1 MMQTLQHNFANVL
14 SDVPRGFSCSLS
26 SFCIF
31 AVRMRLWVC
40 GVVSSEPFVLR
51 SCFAGPVLSAMVKV
65 VLSLHPQGLH
75 PLQAAKAHRLRAEG
89 LSWADVVAQVKN
101 LQGQTPAMHAVR
113 NAVARIEDQ
122 PRAVYPQTKY
132 ENCGRRRLLSD
143 ADEAR
148 VVGFVKKFR
157 NKHFCTCRYIKQEL
171 RLAHVSVKTIARC
184 LNRHGFHWRA
194 VPKQTL
200 LSDQDLEQRKSFV
213 AKYEHHTPAWW
224 ERHMGLVLDGV
235 TLTMAPPTLSGRQ
248 KHAAQRIERMWLREG
263 ERCDRDAHTFNRYG
277 IQLGTKVPLWGG
289 FTGSGHFTLR
299 MWTPRPKMTKA
310 EWEARVPTLKR
321 AADAPGEP
329 LAKRPKVWHD
339 NEKFLLCPKAYAKA
353 GLEQVRFPANSGDLN
368 PIETVWARLR
378 RDLAKK
384 EQEDLK
390 QGRVLKVR
398 EFRIRVAT
406 ILRSYEAKAPGQQ
419 HNYYQKLARGMP
431 GRLAACRRNRFG
443 RCGK

>member
-14 SDVPRGFSCSLS
+14 SDVPRGFSCLLS

-157 NKHFCTCRYIKQEL
+157 NKHFFAPVGTSNRSCASLTCQ
-171 RLAHVSVKTIARC
+171 
-184 LNRHGFHWRA
+184 
-194 VPKQTL
+194 
-200 LSDQDLEQRKSFV
+200 
-213 AKYEHHTPAWW
+213 
-224 ERHMGLVLDGV
+224 
-235 TLTMAPPTLSGRQ
+235 
-248 KHAAQRIERMWLREG
+248 
-263 ERCDRDAHTFNRYG
+263 
-277 IQLGTKVPLWGG
+277 
-289 FTGSGHFTLR
+289 
-299 MWTPRPKMTKA
+299 
-310 EWEARVPTLKR
+310 
-321 AADAPGEP
+321 
-329 LAKRPKVWHD
+329 
-339 NEKFLLCPKAYAKA
+339 
-353 GLEQVRFPANSGDLN
+353 
-368 PIETVWARLR
+368 
-378 RDLAKK
+378 
-384 EQEDLK
+384 
-390 QGRVLKVR
+390 
-398 EFRIRVAT
+398 
-406 ILRSYEAKAPGQQ
+406 
-419 HNYYQKLARGMP
+419 
-431 GRLAACRRNRFG
+431 
-443 RCGK
+443 